1 MIGKLVQFEH
11 PETLEIVLGTVI
23 HVMRMEDGWPMCEV
37 ICTNP
42 LTRFWIE
49 DIKLKVVSS

>member
-11 PETLEIVLGTVI
+11 PETLEIVLGIVTD
-23 HVMRMEDGWPMCEV
+23 VMRMEDGWPMCEV

>member
-23 HVMRMEDGWPMCEV
+23 DVMRMEDGWPMCEV